1 MPEARGEASV
11 QLIDHLKKPDM
22 AKEAE
27 RLLAGQGWLPEPLR
41 TPDAE
46 TEPETQAETAP
57 ANDDGEALP
66 AFLAEDAA
74 QDPPSPEP
82 LHAIAAE

>member
-1 MPEARGEASV
+1 VREARGDASV

-27 RLLAGQGWLPEPLR
+27 RLLAGCGWLPEPLR
-41 TPDAE
+41 MPDAE
-46 TEPETQAETAP
+46 TETQAETAP
-57 ANDDGEALP
+57 ANDDAEALP